1 MSAKNFSIGGTLGN
15 TYGWSADVDD
25 DSNVDAHGKL
35 VYDGVTQYQWD
46 LKNTNGG
53 HASVGAGQYIC
64 YVVGTTVDNG
74 IWFWHQST
82 SVDQTT
88 LATHSSTNVKTRDS
102 NQTCNF
108 TTWETTNWQ
117 TADAFVN
124 GVIPTKPAGP
134 TVTSIG
140 ASVIFVPN
148 DTVSNTD
155 FTLLKDG
162 AAYSNTNITLI
173 GPGPQLPSDGR
184 GYSYSLTYDGT
195 AWYKRTIDSKS
206 YEDFY
211 YDDSWTS
218 DVSGAASNRQ
228 TSANRILNVLGKIPS
243 TTTMSISSTSTWT
256 FDKREDHYVRYSG
269 PTNAGQA
276 TPEITFVVSGNS
288 TNIVGWF
295 NYYDET
301 DYINS
306 PTFNIGEQQTMSW
319 TPSFL
324 TNTTFSVEDWVYSN
338 EPEGNGYVPPQQPI
352 RTGNGYPDRYP
363 LIMTNLFARQ
373 RSIYSIGM
381 THKDTWDLFL

>member
-1 MSAKNFSIGGTLGN
+1 MSYPDITLSGDWANTFVLKHSPNPSWDNGSTYAYYGLWYVPPTNHWNDGTTEGESSHIKVNKTTNEWSDHGGSHPGSNVSRSGETITLRNNGGTVKATFTRPPLS
-15 TYGWSADVDD
+15 TY
-25 DSNVDAHGKL
+25 
-35 VYDGVTQYQWD
+35 
-46 LKNTNGG
+46 
-53 HASVGAGQYIC
+53 
-64 YVVGTTVDNG
+64 
-74 IWFWHQST
+74 
-82 SVDQTT
+82 
-88 LATHSSTNVKTRDS
+88 SSGS
-102 NQTCNF
+102 
-108 TTWETTNWQ
+108 
-117 TADAFVN
+117 
-124 GVIPTKPAGP
+124 GP
-134 TVTSIG
+134 SVTSIG

-162 AAYSNTNITLI
+162 AAYSNTNITLT
-173 GPGPQLPSDGR
+173 GPGPQLPSDAR

-228 TSANRILNVLGKIPS
+228 TSGNRILNVLGKIPS
-243 TTTMSISSTSTWT
+243 TTTMSISSTNTWT

-338 EPEGNGYVPPQQPI
+338 EPEGNGYVPPQQPV
-352 RTGNGYPDRYP
+352 RTGGNGYPDRYP

-373 RSIYSIGM
+373 RSVYSIGM

>member
-1 MSAKNFSIGGTLGN
+1 MTTPSILPYVSGQWNLFEYKLHDDTDANYAIYDLYLNNNHNNNGQAIRVGKTPGHTDHDVWSDAPGSIG
-15 TYGWSADVDD
+15 
-25 DSNVDAHGKL
+25 
-35 VYDGVTQYQWD
+35 
-46 LKNTNGG
+46 TNNP
-53 HASVGAGQYIC
+53 AI
-64 YVVGTTVDNG
+64 VVVNG
-74 IWFWHQST
+74 IYIDLMGTNNTLFYRFVKPT
-82 SVDQTT
+82 LNTT
-88 LATHSSTNVKTRDS
+88 PPASWLSS
-102 NQTCNF
+102 
-108 TTWETTNWQ
+108 
-117 TADAFVN
+117 
-124 GVIPTKPAGP
+124 GP
-134 TVTSIG
+134 NVTSIG

-155 FTLLKDG
+155 FTLLKNG
-162 AAYSNTNITLI
+162 VAYSNTNITLT
-173 GPGPQLPSDGR
+173 GPGPQLPSDAR

-352 RTGNGYPDRYP
+352 RRGNGYPDRYP